1 MIIKIL
7 GAVFVIASTSAIGLQ
22 ISKAM
27 KLHIQSLQLLRK
39 IMVMLKGEIT
49 YTNTPLEEAFQLIG
63 RKVGGEYGHF
73 LEEVALRLALRSGE
87 RFPHIWKEEIDKQL
101 KRVYLNGSDLEE
113 LKLLGENLGYLDAQL
128 QSQTIDLYLEQI
140 EITINS
146 LRENL
151 SQRCRLCTSLG
162 VMGGIFITIVML

>member
-1 MIIKIL
+1 MLVKLL
-7 GAVFVIASTSAIGLQ
+7 GACFVILSSSAIGLQ
-22 ISKAM
+22 MSKAM
-27 KLHIQSLQLLRK
+27 KQHIRSLQLLRK

-49 YTNTPLEEAFQLIG
+49 YANTPLEEAFHLIG
-63 RKVGGEYGHF
+63 RKVGGEYGSF
-73 LEEVALRLALRSGE
+73 LEEVSGRLGARSGE
-87 RFPHIWKEEIDKQL
+87 RFAQIWREEIDKQL

-113 LKLLGENLGYLDAQL
+113 LKLLGENLGYLDAEM
-128 QSQTIDLYLEQI
+128 QSRTIDLYLEQI

-151 SQRCRLCTSLG
+151 AQRCRLCTSLG